1 MTPNRKGEAKGKAR
15 DEAKGKA
22 RDEAKGK
29 ARDEA
34 KGKAKDDAKAKGKP
48 MPNPAPTP
56 EPRKDAVLATYE
68 LEGEFPLA
76 DLTRVVAM
84 EETTGTWTPVPKRTG
99 SLEEELQGEV
109 VALDEANHRGVV
121 AYPLGIFEVEN
132 IPGFLAI
139 VAGNLFGLGSLRRA
153 RLVDLEF
160 PPAFAKKYPGPGFG
174 IPGVRKMVGTAKV
187 GRPHGGTIVK
197 PKVGLDP
204 KGTAAVAKEAAL
216 GGVDFIKDDETLTD
230 QEFCPLEERMRLVM
244 EAMDQAKSETGRKP
258 LYAVNLTAGANEIV
272 DRLDRVRDAA
282 EPNCVM
288 VDVLTSG
295 LDALLQLRRHAKV
308 PIHVHRA
315 MHGAITRSRD
325 FGISMTVWSRLTRL
339 CGGDQLHI
347 GSASGK
353 MEHPAELGELL
364 DALRAP
370 MHGMKAV
377 FPVSSGGLHPAS
389 VPHEVKAFGSDV
401 VLQAG
406 GGIHGHPGGTRKGA
420 MAFLQAIDEVHAGR
434 PIEKTKSP
442 ELQAALRRWKADEYR
457 YEA

>member
-1 MTPNRKGEAKGKAR
+1 MTGTARRKVRKTRPQGPPDAR
-15 DEAKGKA
+15 
-22 RDEAKGK
+22 R
-29 ARDEA
+29 
-34 KGKAKDDAKAKGKP
+34 
-48 MPNPAPTP
+48 
-56 EPRKDAVLATYE
+56 DAVLATYE

-76 DLTRVVAM
+76 DLARVVAM

-109 VALDEANHRGVV
+109 VCVDEANSRAVV

-160 PPAFAKKYPGPGFG
+160 PPAFAKKYPGPAFG
-174 IPGVRKMVGTAKV
+174 VPGVRRLVGTTKS

-204 KGTAAVAKEAAL
+204 RATAARAKEAAL

-230 QEFCPLEERMRLVM
+230 QSFCPLDDRVRLVM
-244 EAMDQAKSETGRKP
+244 EALDQVRDETGKRV
-258 LYAVNLTAGANEIV
+258 LYAANATSGAHHAARRM
-272 DRLDRVRDAA
+272 DRIRDAGG
-282 EPNCVM
+282 NCVM
-288 VDVLTSG
+288 VDVITSG
-295 LDALLQLRRHAKV
+295 LDALLELRRTAKV

-315 MHGAITRSRD
+315 MHGALTRSRD
-325 FGISMTVWSRLTRL
+325 FGIGMTVWCRLVRL
-339 CGGDQLHI
+339 CGGDQFHI

-353 MEHPAELGELL
+353 MEHPAELSDLL
-364 DALRAP
+364 AALRGPFHAMRP
-370 MHGMKAV
+370 V
-377 FPVSSGGLHPAS
+377 FAVSSGGLHPAS
-389 VPHEVKAFGSDV
+389 VPYEVKAFGSDV

-406 GGIHGHPGGTRKGA
+406 GGIHGHPGGTAAGA
-420 MAFLQAIDEVHAGR
+420 RAFLQAIEAVHAGR
-434 PIEKTKSP
+434 PIDRDAPP
-442 ELQAALRRWKADEYR
+442 ELAAALRRWKADDYR

>member
-1 MTPNRKGEAKGKAR
+1 MTRGQESPPLQGGQTRDAPAR
-15 DEAKGKA
+15 DA
-22 RDEAKGK
+22 
-29 ARDEA
+29 
-34 KGKAKDDAKAKGKP
+34 
-48 MPNPAPTP
+48 PAP
-56 EPRKDAVLATYE
+56 RKESVLATYE

-76 DLTRVVAM
+76 DLARVVAM

-109 VALDEANHRGVV
+109 VSVDEASHSAIV

-132 IPGFLAI
+132 LPGFLAI

-153 RLVDLEF
+153 RLTDLGF
-160 PPAFAKKYPGPGFG
+160 PDAFVRKYPGPAFG
-174 IPGVRKMVGTAKV
+174 VPGVRKLVGTDAN

-204 KGTAAVAKEAAL
+204 KGTAAVAKEAAM

-230 QEFCPLEERMRLVM
+230 QPFCPLTERTRLVM
-244 EAMDQAKSETGRKP
+244 EAMDQVHSETGKRV
-258 LYAVNLTAGANEIV
+258 LYAVNLTSGAHEV
-272 DRLDRVRDAA
+272 ADRLDRAMAA
-282 EPNCVM
+282 GANCAM
-288 VDVLTSG
+288 VDVVTSG
-295 LDALLQLRRHAKV
+295 LDALLEIRRNAKV

-325 FGISMTVWSRLTRL
+325 FGIDMVVWTRL
-339 CGGDQLHI
+339 VRMCGGDQFHL

-353 MEHPAELGELL
+353 MDRPAELGAL
-364 DALRAP
+364 LRAMTAP
-370 MHGMKAV
+370 WHGLAPA

-389 VPHEVKAFGSDV
+389 VPHEVAAFGPDV

-406 GGIHGHPGGTRKGA
+406 GGIHGHPGGTRAGA
-420 MAFLQAIDEVHAGR
+420 KAFQQAIAATHAGR
-434 PIEKTKSP
+434 PLEGEAAP
-442 ELQAALRRWKADEYR
+442 ELQAALRRWKADDYR